1 MERVP
6 FFSLFCVVLLL
17 LSSDSFKALFAFFHL
32 RFLGTF
38 CTFSLYLQSFP
49 SIGKR
54 YICFVT
60 SFDLP
65 LSLSLSLSRPL
76 HIHARERGKERV
88 LEKKGEKARFLRE
101 TEFVFESC

>member
-17 LSSDSFKALFAFFHL
+17 LSSDAFKALFAFFHL
-32 RFLGTF
+32 RFFGFLHF
-38 CTFSLYLQSFP
+38 FSLSSEFSFHWE
-49 SIGKR
+49 KTD
-54 YICFVT
+54 CFVT

-65 LSLSLSLSRPL
+65 LSLSLSLF
-76 HIHARERGKERV
+76 HARYIYTRANTVRSAY
-88 LEKKGEKARFLRE
+88 LRKGEKARFLRE